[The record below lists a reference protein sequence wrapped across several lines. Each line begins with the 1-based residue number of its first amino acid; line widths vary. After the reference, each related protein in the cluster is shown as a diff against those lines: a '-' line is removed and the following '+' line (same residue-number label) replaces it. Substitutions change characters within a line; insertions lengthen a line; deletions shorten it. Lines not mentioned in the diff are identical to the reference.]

1 MLNKNDN
8 FSAITYTI
16 AVLFPSNLYKVR
28 SPMQN
33 TKKLALAVLVQTAL
47 ISTAFASEQSESK
60 GFVEDAEGSVLF
72 RTGYLNRD
80 KTNYRD
86 NTTGL
91 EKQVDDTSSAA
102 QTAMVKI
109 ESGYT
114 KGIVGF
120 GVGIIGDASF
130 KLGDNNNAGNG
141 MIPQHP
147 DGSAYDHWAR
157 GGGIVKARISN
168 TEVRYGTQVLDLPVL
183 ASNTARLVPEYFEG
197 VLATS
202 REINGL
208 ELTAGKFTKNQYSD
222 QIKSDGN
229 ELDRAVVWGAKY
241 KFNDALNASY
251 FGTDIKDRLD
261 RHYVN
266 ANYKQVLANNSSLT
280 YDFSGYHTKWDTK
293 ADGSAYTY
301 SHTTSDLTDLSNN
314 IWAISGTYNT
324 GNHNVMMAYQQNT
337 GNTGYDYG
345 LGKGVG
351 DGNQTI
357 YLPNSYLSDF
367 IGNDEKSVQLQY
379 TYDFAGLNVPGL
391 SWTTAYV
398 YGWDIDVADLSNRS
412 QLIVDNATEREF
424 FNQVKYTVQSGFAKD
439 ASLRLR
445 HSYYRASDEY
455 QAGNYIG
462 DTNEWRIWLDIPV
475 KFF

>member
-1 MLNKNDN
+1 MPK
-8 FSAITYTI
+8 A
-16 AVLFPSNLYKVR
+16 
-28 SPMQN
+28 Q
-33 TKKLALAVLVQTAL
+33 KLTLAVLIQAAL
-47 ISTAFASEQSESK
+47 ITTAYASEQSEAK

-72 RTGYLNRD
+72 RTGYLSRD
-80 KTNYRD
+80 KKN
-86 NTTGL
+86 G
-91 EKQVDDTSSAA
+91 VPDTSSVA
-102 QTAMVKI
+102 QSAMVKI

-114 KGIVGF
+114 QGIVGF
-120 GVGIIGDASF
+120 GVGVIGDGSF
-130 KLGDNNNAGNG
+130 KLGENNHAGNG
-141 MIPQHP
+141 MIPLHN
-147 DGSAYDHWAR
+147 DGAKDANGHVDAYDHWAR

-202 REINGL
+202 REIKGL

-222 QIKSDGN
+222 QVTTDGN

-241 KFNDALNASY
+241 KFNDQINASY
-251 FGTDIKDRLD
+251 YGTDIKDRLE
-261 RHYVN
+261 RHYIN
-266 ANYKQVLANNSSLT
+266 TNYKQALANNSSLT
-280 YDFSGYHTKWDTK
+280 YDFSGYHTNWDTK
-293 ADGSAYTY
+293 ANGGAYTY
-301 SHTTSDLTDLSNN
+301 SHTTNDLTNLSNS
-314 IWAISGTYNT
+314 IWAISSTYNT
-324 GNHNVMMAYQQNT
+324 GNHNVMLAYQQNT

-351 DGNQTI
+351 DGHQTI

-367 IGNDEKSVQLQY
+367 IGNDEKSAQLQY
-379 TYDFAGLNVPGL
+379 TYNFAGMNVPGL
-391 SWTTAYV
+391 TWTTAFV
-398 YGWDIDVADLSNRS
+398 YGWDIDVAGKVDRT
-412 QLIVDNATEREF
+412 QLVTDDAQEREF

-445 HSYYRASDEY
+445 HSYYRASKDY
-455 QAGNYIG
+455 QNDVYIG

>member
-72 RTGYLNRD
+72 RTGYLSRD

-86 NTTGL
+86 NITGL

-102 QTAMVKI
+102 QTAMFKL

-120 GVGIIGDASF
+120 GIGVIGDASF
-130 KLGDNNNAGNG
+130 KLGDNNHSGNN
-141 MIPQHP
+141 MIPHDDQGNP
-147 DGSAYDHWAR
+147 YDHWAR

-183 ASNTARLVPEYFEG
+183 ASNTTRLVPEYFEG

-208 ELTAGKFTKNQYSD
+208 ELTVGKFTKNQMSD
-222 QIKSDGN
+222 QISTDEN

-241 KFNDALNASY
+241 KFNDKVNASY
-251 FGTDIKDRLD
+251 FGIDSKNALE

-266 ANYKQVLANNSSLT
+266 ANYKQALANNSSLT
-280 YDFSGYHTKWDTK
+280 YDFSGYHTEFDEE
-293 ADGSAYTY
+293 AETY
-301 SHTTSDLTDLSNN
+301 SQTTDDLSDRKND

-324 GNHNVMMAYQQNT
+324 GYHNVMLAYQQNS
-337 GNTGYDYG
+337 GNVGYDYG
-345 LGKGVG
+345 QNA
-351 DGNQTI
+351 DGFQSI

-367 IGNDEKSVQLQY
+367 IGNDEKSAQVQY

-391 SWTTAYV
+391 TWTTAFV
-398 YGWDIDVADLSNRS
+398 YGWDIKVKDVTNDA
-412 QLIVDNATEREF
+412 QEREF